1 MSVKM
6 YKEKFYIKY
15 NVRLEVLFQTEK
27 GGTIMAQC
35 VYVVIRCEIIQEID
49 RAKKHNFKH

>member
-1 MSVKM
+1 M
-6 YKEKFYIKY
+6 YKEKFYIEY
-15 NVRLEVLFQTEK
+15 NPYVRLEVLFQTEK

-49 RAKKHNFKH
+49 RAK

>member
-6 YKEKFYIKY
+6 YKEKFYVKY

-27 GGTIMAQC
+27 GSTIMAQC
-35 VYVVIRCEIIQEID
+35 VYVVIRFEIIQEID
-49 RAKKHNFKH
+49 RAKKHNF

>member
-1 MSVKM
+1 MLKC
-6 YKEKFYIKY
+6 IKK
-15 NVRLEVLFQTEK
+15 NFILNIIRLEVLFQTEK

-49 RAKKHNFKH
+49 GAK

>member
-6 YKEKFYIKY
+6 YKEKFYVKY
-15 NVRLEVLFQTEK
+15 NVTLEVLFQTEK

-35 VYVVIRCEIIQEID
+35 VYVVIRFEIIQEID
-49 RAKKHNFKH
+49 RAK

>member
-1 MSVKM
+1 MLKC
-6 YKEKFYIKY
+6 IKKNFMLY

-35 VYVVIRCEIIQEID
+35 VYVVIRFEIIQEID
-49 RAKKHNFKH
+49 RAK